1 MLSMGANIDFTR
13 ADQQLKNKKA
23 EIAKDKI
30 KLKSVL
36 EASEVIKNFNE
47 IKGNIEKQRITITP
61 VIDTKGFSETN
72 NALNELQNHTNK
84 LAENLTTFN
93 KWAKAEQVVR
103 TETNKWVDAQKA
115 LHTIIT
121 KTTSE
126 GNVYQTRL
134 KQTAN
139 ELGAV
144 TTTTQ
149 NYIRVAGQLQKA
161 GEAFT
166 TVEQG
171 TSKANSALKEIN
183 KTEIEATK
191 NAEKLAKAQKEN
203 ADALIKSY
211 QARYQNA
218 QRLIE
223 QNKKL
228 EKEQADLIQKAKSI
242 ETWNNKVS
250 HSFLGLGNS
259 ITDAIGKVMLFKV
272 ATTITMSFYGAIT
285 EAKDAILE
293 YNKAATEF
301 KKISDLDGEALDRY
315 AVKLGK
321 LGESVARTRSEMLT
335 SSAQFRKSG
344 YSDEDSAKLA
354 RTAELNIKGS

>member
-36 EASEVIKNFNE
+36 EASEVVKSFNE
-47 IKGNIEKQRITITP
+47 IKGNIERQRITITP

-72 NALNELQNHTNK
+72 SALNELQTHTNK

-149 NYIRVAGQLQKA
+149 NYIRVAGHLQKA

-183 KTEIEATK
+183 KTEIETAK
-191 NAEKLAKAQKEN
+191 NTEKLAKEQEK
-203 ADALIKSY
+203 L
-211 QARYQNA
+211 AR
-218 QRLIE
+218 IS
-223 QNKKL
+223 
-228 EKEQADLIQKAKSI
+228 EKELAEAEKKASKEAEELAKKQDRVNKIMLESKAKATLATTSI
-242 ETWNNKVS
+242 SQLAKTFV
-250 HSFLGLGNS
+250 
-259 ITDAIGKVMLFKV
+259 TATGKVILFHT
-272 ATTITMSFYGAIT
+272 ATQIIQLFNRAIT
-285 EAKDAILE
+285 ESIDVVKEFDEAL
-293 YNKAATEF
+293 TEF
-301 KKISDLDGEALDRY
+301 KKVSDLSGESLDDY
-315 AVKLGK
+315 TKK
-321 LGESVARTRSEMLT
+321 LGELGKTVARTRK
-335 SSAQFRKSG
+335 FHCG
-344 YSDEDSAKLA
+344 YVQQCA
-354 RTAELNIKGS
+354 